1 MIDLDRVQQLRDEI
15 GEEDFREV
23 ADLFLAE
30 IDEVVARLE
39 SAPDPATY
47 EADLHFIKSS
57 SLNLGFRKL
66 SELCQHGERAAADG
80 DGASIALAPILSAY
94 RDSKAA
100 FAELTG

>member
-1 MIDLDRVQQLRDEI
+1 MIDLDRLQQLRTAI
-15 GEEDFREV
+15 GEEDFHAV
-23 ADLFLAE
+23 ADLFLTE
-30 IDEVVARLE
+30 IDEVVARLQTN
-39 SAPDPATY
+39 PDPATY

-80 DGASIALAPILSAY
+80 KGASVAIAPILSAY

-100 FAELTG
+100 FAALTG